1 MSTGT
6 ICDSKNPGS
15 LLSQVPPRSK
25 DKSSQRRCGTAR
37 DKRSGASCSD
47 ENKQSKRR
55 SWSTRFIKEN
65 LVDLYAPLYARVPFR
80 NLSEETLAKAFSD
93 KELRILMGANS
104 WHVNHFNPVTA
115 KFTEKTKR
123 EKVSAGDC

>member
-1 MSTGT
+1 MSMGN
-6 ICDSKNPGS
+6 ISDSKDPG
-15 LLSQVPPRSK
+15 QVPSCSK

-55 SWSTRFIKEN
+55 SWSRGSTRSIKED

-93 KELRILMGANS
+93 KELRIMMGANS
-104 WHVNHFNPVTA
+104 WHVNYFNPVTA